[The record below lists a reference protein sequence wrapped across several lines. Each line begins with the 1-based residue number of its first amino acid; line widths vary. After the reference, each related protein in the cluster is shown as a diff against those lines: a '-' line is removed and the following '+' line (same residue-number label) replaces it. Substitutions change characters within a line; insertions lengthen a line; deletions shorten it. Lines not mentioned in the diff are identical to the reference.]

1 MNNTNN
7 TVNDKCVRY
16 SDETLAGSMTEF
28 APHNVPYVNIVNDV
42 YVPQRKYITISKL
55 KVFIMY

>member
-1 MNNTNN
+1 MNN
-7 TVNDKCVRY
+7 TVNDKCVRCK
-16 SDETLAGSMTEF
+16 DETLEGNMSEF
-28 APHNVPYVNIVNDV
+28 APHNVPCVNIVNDV